1 MTSLHGEALP
11 KPKAVSS
18 SNVHKGLERLHFP
31 AMIATAVAGL
41 ITIGAFGQ
49 DDGLV
54 YRKIRVGGQQT
65 PSGYLVSWLDLSP
78 DGSTV
83 SVSATQGFPFRS
95 FPVDAPEQTTEID
108 VGNWYAGSRAR
119 YSTSGKYMVL
129 QQLFYLDFAPNKDK
143 PIKYEVID
151 VAVGKAVR
159 SFEDLFAAA
168 LTPDEST
175 VLTLDKDGV
184 HFVDLHT
191 GRRNDANGLARTG
204 NAIAVSSDGKR
215 FAVAHRPTKSE
226 VEALPAVRDDK
237 DAIKQGVKQGQIV
250 VVYDMATQKPLH
262 TLPELFDK
270 VFRLEYSGDG
280 KDLWIHAKPH
290 TRKGGNPNP
299 DQSYVEVADAVS
311 GDMRRTS
318 FPSLAT
324 FEPDYRISPDGR
336 LFAIGSTGGKFQE
349 IHLYDRNTGSMV
361 HRFVVSW
368 RLWENLD
375 KGEFASGDGRLSF
388 TFLPDDK
395 RLLLTSGNRLIEW
408 TYAP

>member
-1 MTSLHGEALP
+1 MNGEALP
-11 KPKAVSS
+11 KPSEVST
-18 SNVHKGLERLHFP
+18 HTPTRGLERLSFP
-31 AMIATAVAGL
+31 TLIATACAGL
-41 ITIGAFGQ
+41 IALGAFAQ

-54 YRKIRVGGQQT
+54 YRTIRVGGQQT
-65 PSGYLVSWLDLSP
+65 LSGYLVSWLDVSP

-95 FPVDAPEQTTEID
+95 FPVDQPEQTTEID

-119 YSTSGKYMVL
+119 YSASGKYMLL

-151 VAVGKAVR
+151 VAAGKAVR
-159 SFEDLFAAA
+159 SFEDLFAAS
-168 LTPDEST
+168 LTPDENT

-184 HFVDLHT
+184 HFVDLLT
-191 GRRNDANGLARTG
+191 GRQNDAKRIERTG
-204 NAIAVSSDGKR
+204 NAIAVSSDGQR

-226 VEALPAVRDDK
+226 VEALPAVRNDK
-237 DAIKQGVKQGQIV
+237 DAIKNGVKLGQIV
-250 VVYDMATQKPLH
+250 VVYDMATLKPLY

-280 KDLWIHAKPH
+280 KDLWIHAKAH
-290 TRKGGNPNP
+290 SRKGGNPNP
-299 DQSYVEVADAVS
+299 YQSYVEVADAVS

-318 FPSLAT
+318 FSSLAT
-324 FEPDYRISPDGR
+324 FEPDFRISRDGS
-336 LFAIGSTGGKFQE
+336 LFAIGSAGGKFQE
-349 IHLYDRNTGSMV
+349 VHLYDRNTGSMV

-388 TFLPDDK
+388 TFLPDNK